1 MTCGAMRWDLY
12 TILETEKKNVCS
24 KPTPHC
30 HPSEPTSQAEKNFH
44 FPTVLGWLGCPSL
57 CILMLVATESIIATK
72 DHNNVS
78 RLVQE
83 KSVRTLRYQT
93 ECQAARVTQKVAT
106 I

>member
-24 KPTPHC
+24 KPTP
-30 HPSEPTSQAEKNFH
+30 QNFH
-44 FPTVLGWLGCPSL
+44 FPTVLVWLGCASL
-57 CILMLVATESIIATK
+57 CILMFVATESIIATK

-83 KSVRTLRYQT
+83 KSVRTLRYHT